1 MLLPSSWS
9 LVSNN
14 CEEDRRCHH
23 QAGIRRGASD
33 RVKEAT
39 MISTGGRLRRLMAMV
54 GGELLG
60 TTPGEDVGGR
70 RGRGS

>member
-1 MLLPSSWS
+1 
-9 LVSNN
+9 
-14 CEEDRRCHH
+14 
-23 QAGIRRGASD
+23 
-33 RVKEAT
+33 